1 MEEDG
6 EVKGRKEEGRKEGGK
21 KEGRRNGGR
30 EEENKQG
37 RREQAAKAL
46 YLSNNSLPLSGQMD
60 IQLLS
65 LHWPRPHL

>member
-6 EVKGRKEEGRKEGGK
+6 EVKGRKEEGRKEGG
-21 KEGRRNGGR
+21 RRR
-30 EEENKQG
+30 EEEMEEG
-37 RREQAAKAL
+37 RKKISREAAKAL

-65 LHWPRPHL
+65 SHWPRPHL